1 MEDSFAN
8 SQATF
13 EYIKK
18 NYPDIYQYSGDSF
31 VQLKVALPDNIRKNA
46 LHYELFEGKMQLHF
60 EWGVIW
66 GDWGNLRNS
75 LISTTRSQNDIVWK
89 KWYNGIPN
97 TRAVLDMDIFDE
109 ASLDRA
115 IQKIRSTFDPLIQMY
130 FNVFDYAQEEPSQ
143 ISISREWPKVQ
154 MPGSDSELEMSS
166 SSQQPVTL
174 YEMSLREILNLE
186 LSIPPYQRIYC
197 WRKKNVIRLLN
208 DVFEANSEY
217 RLGSIILQR
226 NRNKDNN
233 TYNYDIIDGQQRLT
247 TLAMT
252 LNAMGVSGI
261 NLLNR
266 TYKSKESEDYVAYNK
281 YLINTYL
288 SSRQVLNEEQIIS
301 KMDQLSFSVLV
312 LNEESINLAYTFFSN
327 QNAKGKRLSDYDL
340 LKAHHLRFIDDEDV
354 QKNKAVRW
362 DGMIQEEG
370 KDDEKAYVRTLDR
383 YLFRLRK
390 WLCRDEWAEQE
401 PLRIK
406 NEYEAS
412 EFLSELEIGSEFSA
426 LRSPYFEA
434 IRGGEYFFDYTA
446 HFIESYKIFVE
457 LPAYGAIH
465 NCIEGESHWYYRDI
479 IEALLFAYFLKFGKD
494 YLPEAAILITREV
507 SSARLTGKRANFAK
521 VLTNIGEMRVA
532 PQIELSG
539 KPSIFFSLLMS
550 DISVKRID
558 VGSSKIQQRYKEKVK
573 TALHQLEK
581 IATLKSVKDFARI

>member
-8 SQATF
+8 SQVAF

-18 NYPDIYQYSGDSF
+18 NYPDIYQYTGDSF
-31 VQLKVALPDNIRKNA
+31 VQLKVALPNNIRKNA